1 MNLEHNFTGLGEAF
15 FSKTL
20 IKPLLEQRLV
30 EFNQSVAAFLS
41 IDIKSPTTKSILSGE
56 QAVLNS
62 LSMVYAGHQFGGF
75 SPQLGDGRGVLLGE
89 LRGQD
94 GLLYDLHM
102 KGAGPTP
109 YSRRADGRAVLRSCI
124 REYLASEAM
133 QALSIPSSR
142 ALALYDSRE
151 AVYRETPEPGA
162 MLLRTAQGHIRFG
175 HFEYFFYQ
183 GKQEELDALI
193 QYCLEYYYP
202 ACLEA
207 ESPLE
212 SMLIEVVKR
221 TARMIAKWQAVGFQH
236 GVMNTDNF
244 SFTGETI
251 DYGPYGF
258 MEDYQPDWICNH
270 SDHEGRYAFSRQ
282 PGIGLWNLNCLMR
295 CFSNH
300 LTRDQLVAILQTY
313 EPELQTHYDELML
326 AKMGL
331 GDVNDLHVLLPKLF
345 TILLAEKMDYTL
357 FFRLLSRIGENDFS
371 CVLDEVIDRARM
383 SEWLALYQAA
393 RSKVVVAWADTSDL
407 MLQTNP
413 KFILR
418 NYLAYEVTQAAE
430 QGDYLPFR
438 RLLNVLS
445 HPFDEHE
452 SSDVLAQR
460 APDWAQSLEVSCSS

>member
-1 MNLEHNFTGLGEAF
+1 MNLEHH
-15 FSKTL
+15 FSKLGDMFSSKT
-20 IKPLLEQRLV
+20 IVQPLLEQRLV
-30 EFNQSVAAFLS
+30 EFNQSLATFLS
-41 IDIKSPTTKSILSGE
+41 IDIKSAQTKRFLSGE
-56 QAVLNS
+56 ERLPNS

-89 LRGQD
+89 VRGHD

-109 YSRRADGRAVLRSCI
+109 YSRRGDGRAVLRSCI

-133 QALSIPSSR
+133 SALSIPTSR

-151 AVYRETPEPGA
+151 AVYREQPEAGA
-162 MLLRTAQGHIRFG
+162 MLLRVAQGHIRFG

-183 GKQEELDALI
+183 GKQEQLDELID
-193 QYCLEYYYP
+193 YCLEYYYP
-202 ACLEA
+202 DCLA
-207 ESPLE
+207 TDSPLE
-212 SMLIEVVKR
+212 NMLKEVVKR
-221 TARMIAKWQAVGFQH
+221 TARMIAKWQSVGFQH

-258 MEDYQPDWICNH
+258 MEDYEPDWVCNH

-282 PGIGLWNLNCLMR
+282 PGVGLWNLNCLMR
-295 CFSNH
+295 CFSKH
-300 LTRDQLVAILQTY
+300 LERNQLIAILQCY
-313 EPELQTHYDELML
+313 EVELQTHYDSLMM
-326 AKMGL
+326 KKL
-331 GDVNDLHVLLPKLF
+331 GFNSSQDVHELLPSLF
-345 TILLAEKMDYTL
+345 TILGNEKMDYSV
-357 FFRLLSRIGENDFS
+357 FFRLLSHFKRDAFNLL
-371 CVLDEVIDRARM
+371 LDEVVDRESLLNWLERYQVARGA
-383 SEWLALYQAA
+383 SDFDWQE
-393 RSKVVVAWADTSDL
+393 TSHS

-418 NYLAYEVTQAAE
+418 NYLAHDAILAAE

-445 HPFDEHE
+445 HPFDEHPE
-452 SSDVLAQR
+452 SSMLAQR
-460 APDWAQSLEVSCSS
+460 APEWGKSLEVSCSS